1 MRTVFKYLSPYR
13 WRLAAQMTIKVL
25 ATLIELLIPVIL
37 THILRDVIKEEEVR
51 PIVLWGGVMLACA
64 VLACLMNIIANRMA
78 AGIACD
84 FSLVLRRDL
93 FRKTLSL
100 SSAQIDRFTVP
111 SLESRITTD
120 TYHVHTFVITMQ
132 RMGTRA
138 PILLLGGTV
147 ITFIMDAHLALVM
160 LATLPI
166 AFLLVYFLTVKGIPL
181 YAKVQRSVDGMVR
194 VVREDAQGVRV
205 IKALSKNEYENRRY
219 DAANRALIKDE
230 THVGTVMG
238 SVRPLMNLL
247 MNVGVTVVVALSAL
261 RVSNH
266 ASDTETVIAFLQYFT
281 QITMAMLAISRVL
294 LIVTK
299 CIASAARITEVLK
312 TEEELLPEPCPVPP
326 TAYDPNAFISF
337 KDVSFSYTGAHK
349 HVSDLS
355 FSLKEGG
362 SLGII
367 GATGSGK
374 STIIRLLLR
383 AYDVTEGEVCI
394 AGKNVKCYDKG
405 ELTSLFGVA
414 LQKDFLYADTVEE
427 NILFGRSLSH
437 EEVERATQIACAHEF
452 ITAFPEGYGRM
463 LSTGG
468 TNLSGGQRQRVL
480 LARAL
485 CGKPKI
491 LVLDDASSALDYK
504 TDARFRENLAKEMAG
519 VTTITVAQRIS
530 SIKHCDLILVLDEG
544 KIIGRGTHE
553 ELLRDSAVYREISET
568 QMGGA
573 FVE

>member
-1 MRTVFKYLSPYR
+1 MRTVWKYLAPYR
-13 WRLAAQMTIKVL
+13 LRLAAQMTIKVIG
-25 ATLIELLIPVIL
+25 TLVELLIPVIL
-37 THILRDVIKEEEVR
+37 THILKEVIKGEEIG
-51 PIVLWGGVMLACA
+51 PILLWGGVMLACA
-64 VLACLMNIIANRMA
+64 LLACFMNVTANRMA
-78 AGIACD
+78 AGIACE
-84 FSLVLRRDL
+84 FSLTLRRDL

-100 SSAQIDRFTVP
+100 SAAQIDRFTVP

-138 PILLLGGTV
+138 PILLIGGTA
-147 ITFIMDAHLALVM
+147 ITFIMDARLALVM

-166 AFLLVYFLTVKGIPL
+166 AFLLVWFRTAKGIPL
-181 YAKVQRSVDGMVR
+181 YAKVQRSVDNMVR

-219 DAANRALIKDE
+219 DAANRTLAEDE
-230 THVGTVMG
+230 TRVGTIMG
-238 SVRPLMNLL
+238 SVRPAMSLL
-247 MNVGVTVVVALSAL
+247 MNVGVTAVVALSAL
-261 RVSNH
+261 RVSHNL
-266 ASDTETVIAFLQYFT
+266 SDTETVIAFLQYFT
-281 QITMAMLAISRVL
+281 QITMALLAISRVL

-299 CIASAARITEVLK
+299 CIASSARITEVLE
-312 TEEELLPEPCPVPP
+312 TEEDLLVEPCAAESEREA
-326 TAYDPNAFISF
+326 TDEFIAF
-337 KDVSFSYTGAHK
+337 KDVSFSYTGSYD
-349 HVSDLS
+349 HVSNIS
-355 FSLKEGG
+355 FSLKKGE

-374 STIIRLLLR
+374 STLVRLLLR
-383 AYDVTEGEVCI
+383 AYDVTEGEVSI
-394 AGKNVKCYDKG
+394 AGKNVQCYEKEG
-405 ELTSLFGVA
+405 LASLFGVA
-414 LQKDFLYADTVEE
+414 LQKDFLYADTIEE
-427 NILFGRSLSH
+427 NILFGRSFSH
-437 EEVERATQIACAHEF
+437 EEVERAARIACAHEF
-452 ITAFPEGYGRM
+452 ITSFPEGYERM

-485 CGKPKI
+485 CGRPEI

-504 TDARFRENLAKEMAG
+504 TDALFRENLAKEMAG

-530 SIKHCDLILVLDEG
+530 SIKHCNLILLLEEG

-553 ELLRDSAVYREISET
+553 ELLRDSAVYREISDT

>member
-1 MRTVFKYLSPYR
+1 MKTVFRYLSPYR
-13 WRLAAQMTIKVL
+13 LRLATQMTIKVL
-25 ATLIELLIPVIL
+25 GTLIELLIPVIL
-37 THILRDVIKEEEVR
+37 THILRDVIKEEQVR
-51 PIVLWGGVMLACA
+51 PILLWGGVMLACA
-64 VLACLMNIIANRMA
+64 LLACLMNITANRMA

-84 FSLVLRRDL
+84 FSLALRRDL

-120 TYHVHTFVITMQ
+120 TYHIHTFVITMQ

-138 PILLLGGTV
+138 PILLIGGTV
-147 ITFIMDAHLALVM
+147 ITFLMDARLALVM

-166 AFLLVYFLTVKGIPL
+166 AFLLVYLLTVKGIPL

-238 SVRPLMNLL
+238 SVRPLMSLL

-261 RVSNH
+261 RVSDH
-266 ASDTETVIAFLQYFT
+266 LSDTETVIAFLQYFT

-299 CIASAARITEVLK
+299 CIASSARVTEVLE
-312 TEEELLPEPCPVPP
+312 TEKELLPESC
-326 TAYDPNAFISF
+326 AASDGKYDPDAFITF
-337 KDVSFSYTGAHK
+337 RNVSFSYTGGHK
-349 HVSDLS
+349 HLSDIG
-355 FSLKEGG
+355 FSLREGG

-374 STIIRLLLR
+374 STLIRLLLR

-394 AGKNVKCYDKG
+394 AGKNVKCYEKD

-427 NILFGRSLSH
+427 NILFGRDLPH
-437 EEVERATQIACAHEF
+437 EDVERAAHIACAHEF
-452 ITAFPEGYGRM
+452 IIAFPEGYDRM

-485 CGKPKI
+485 CAKPKI
-491 LVLDDASSALDYK
+491 LVLDDATSALDYK
-504 TDARFRENLAKEMAG
+504 TDARFRENLTKEMQG
-519 VTTITVAQRIS
+519 VTTVTVAQRVS

-544 KIIGRGTHE
+544 KIVASGTHE
-553 ELLRDSAVYREISET
+553 ALLRDSDIYREISDT

>member
-25 ATLIELLIPVIL
+25 ATLVELLIPVIL

-51 PIVLWGGVMLACA
+51 PIVLWGGVMLVCA

-238 SVRPLMNLL
+238 SVRPLMSLL

-261 RVSNH
+261 RVSGH
-266 ASDTETVIAFLQYFT
+266 LSDTETVIAFLQYFT

>member
-1 MRTVFKYLSPYR
+1 MKTVWKYLAPYR
-13 WRLAAQMTIKVL
+13 LRLAFQMTVKVL
-25 ATLIELLIPVIL
+25 GTLIELLLPVIL
-37 THILRDVIKEEEVR
+37 THILHSVIKEELVE
-51 PIVLWGGVMLACA
+51 PILLWGGVMLICT
-64 VLACLMNIIANRMA
+64 VLACFMNVLANRMA

-84 FSLVLRRDL
+84 FSLALRRDL

-100 SSAQIDRFTVP
+100 SSAQIDRFTIP

-147 ITFIMDAHLALVM
+147 ITFLMDPHLALVM

-166 AFLLVYFLTVKGIPL
+166 AFLLIWFRTVKGIPL
-181 YAKVQRSVDGMVR
+181 YARVQRSVDRMVR

-219 DAANRALIKDE
+219 DGANHELAKDE
-230 THVGTVMG
+230 TRVGIIMG
-238 SVRPLMNLL
+238 AVRPFMSLL

-261 RVSNH
+261 RVAGNR
-266 ASDTETVIAFLQYFT
+266 SDTETVIAFLQYFT

-299 CIASAARITEVLK
+299 CIASSARITEVLE
-312 TEEELLPEPCPVPP
+312 TEKELLTQPCAAPCQG
-326 TAYDPNAFISF
+326 DEKENFITF
-337 KDVSFSYTGAHK
+337 KDVSFSYTGGHQ
-349 HVSDLS
+349 HVSNIN
-355 FSLKEGG
+355 FTLKKGG

-374 STIIRLLLR
+374 STLIRLLLR
-383 AYDVTEGEVCI
+383 AYDVTEGAVCI
-394 AGKNVKCYDKG
+394 AGKNVKCYQKE
-405 ELTSLFGVA
+405 ELASLFGIA

-427 NILFGRSLSH
+427 NILFGRNLLHSD
-437 EEVERATQIACAHEF
+437 VERAARIACAHEF

-485 CGKPKI
+485 CGNPQI

-504 TDARFRENLAKEMAG
+504 TDARFRENLAREMAD

-544 KIIGRGTHE
+544 KVVASGTHE
-553 ELLRDSAVYREISET
+553 ALLRDSDIYREISET